1 MQWSQCLHLEESE
14 DASHEP
20 SEMIFTVR
28 VPSTV
33 SDGYDTK
40 YLLRPTFHVY
50 EPSWGF
56 ELRLVAPFSP
66 RFGIKET
73 ARLERKRLE
82 I

>member
-50 EPSWGF
+50 EPM
-56 ELRLVAPFSP
+56 
-66 RFGIKET
+66 GI
-73 ARLERKRLE
+73 
-82 I
+82 

>member
-40 YLLRPTFHVY
+40 YLIRPTFMY
-50 EPSWGF
+50 TSLSEF
-56 ELRLVAPFSP
+56 ELRLVAPLSP

>member
-1 MQWSQCLHLEESE
+1 LEESE

-50 EPSWGF
+50 EPM
-56 ELRLVAPFSP
+56 
-66 RFGIKET
+66 GI
-73 ARLERKRLE
+73 
-82 I
+82 